1 MCGGLHQQHGSEGML
16 EAAAFTLQDEGAEE
30 ESLPVWLNHTD
41 GFGPFHAE
49 MISSH

>member
-1 MCGGLHQQHGSEGML
+1 MCVGLRRQHGSEGML
-16 EAAAFTLQDEGAEE
+16 EAAAFTSQDEGAEE

-41 GFGPFHAE
+41 CFGPVHAE